1 MGKYLYK
8 RAMVIDDSKLD
19 RFISEAI
26 IKKNQFAE
34 EVLDFSYA
42 TSALAHLQNMAAT
55 PEALPQVIFL
65 DINMPVMDGFGFL
78 DNYEQL
84 PEEVK
89 RRCNIIMISSS
100 NSQDDFARIKTYP
113 SVRKF
118 FSKPLSDIILDDIRM
133 NVPVAVPS

>member
-1 MGKYLYK
+1 MSRTIL
-8 RAMVIDDSKLD
+8 VVDDESDMELLIRQKFRRQINSGEL
-19 RFISEAI
+19 IMH
-26 IKKNQFAE
+26 FAGNGE
-34 EVLDFSYA
+34 E
-42 TSALAHLQNMAAT
+42 ALALLAKESGIEMLMT
-55 PEALPQVIFL
+55 

-89 RRCNIIMISSS
+89 RRCSIIMISSS

-133 NVPVAVPS
+133 NVPVVIPS